1 MLWEE
6 LVEKLFSNRLEELK
20 TAMID
25 MESKRGF
32 PFAFSIIDGS
42 HLSNKCSKGGS
53 EPMKQYYNFK
63 NFYFII
69 LLALVDARYP
79 FSWVSVGAS
88 GDTHNN
94 TYFQSTHL

>member
-1 MLWEE
+1 
-6 LVEKLFSNRLEELK
+6 
-20 TAMID
+20 
-25 MESKRGF
+25 
-32 PFAFSIIDGS
+32 
-42 HLSNKCSKGGS
+42 
-53 EPMKQYYNFK
+53 MKQYYNFK